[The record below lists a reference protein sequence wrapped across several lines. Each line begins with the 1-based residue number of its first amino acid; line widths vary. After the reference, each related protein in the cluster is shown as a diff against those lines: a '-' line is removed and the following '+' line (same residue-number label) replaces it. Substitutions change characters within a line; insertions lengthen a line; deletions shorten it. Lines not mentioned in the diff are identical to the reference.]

1 MRTFQ
6 NFITE
11 AKVRGNSSDQSL
23 DDYRMSKATDTPLEV
38 GRVRDARKKK
48 SGYLAKQQVGQ
59 KKRTKAV
66 GGGKTVPAKD
76 YKKRSDAGTTK
87 PRSKVQQQPT
97 RERGSAVLSSKEA
110 QRKAYKERK
119 AREASGKSK
128 TDVIKTRDKLL
139 SKKKDTTSPNYKPQ
153 KASGYT
159 RPERRKL
166 QRAGDRLL
174 KDIAKKKEKPAQHY
188 NPKL

>member
-23 DDYRMSKATDTPLEV
+23 DDYRMSKASDTPLEV

-97 RERGSAVLSSKEA
+97 RERGSAALSSKEA

-119 AREASGKSK
+119 AREASGKS
-128 TDVIKTRDKLL
+128 RDKLL

>member
-97 RERGSAVLSSKEA
+97 RERGSAALSSKEA

-139 SKKKDTTSPNYKPQ
+139 SKKKDTTNPNYKAA